1 MKIRDQ
7 IEQQLAA
14 NATAAL
20 QFVRAAAGTAPPKP
34 DRVAA
39 IRARNAAMRA
49 AAMAGAP
56 TPRPTPDR
64 VAAIRARNAAMR
76 AAAMAAR

>member
-49 AAMAGAP
+49 AAMA
-56 TPRPTPDR
+56 
-64 VAAIRARNAAMR
+64 AR
-76 AAAMAAR
+76 